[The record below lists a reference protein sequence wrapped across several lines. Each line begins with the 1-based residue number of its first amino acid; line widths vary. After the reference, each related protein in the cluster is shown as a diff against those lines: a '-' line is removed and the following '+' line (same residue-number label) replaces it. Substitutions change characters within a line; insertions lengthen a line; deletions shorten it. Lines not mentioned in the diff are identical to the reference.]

1 MSELLKLDHL
11 TIGYKTRKG
20 SCPIV
25 HAMNASLHAG
35 ELVCLLGPNGA
46 GKSTLLRTLAGVQAP
61 LSGTVKLGEAD
72 LHTLPQRELAKRMAV
87 VLTERVTTDAMTA
100 RELVTLGRHP
110 HTDWSG
116 SLRPLD
122 HKHIEWA
129 MQATNTISYA
139 SRNVNELSDGER
151 QRVLIARALAQEP
164 HVMLLDEPTA
174 FLDLPRR
181 VEVLQLLRTLAHETQ
196 RAFLL
201 STHDLD
207 LALHIAD
214 RVWLLS
220 SSGTFEAG
228 LPEELAL
235 SGAITQTFQNEGVA
249 FDVRSGTFKLCLPQ
263 GQTACVLGDGP
274 EAFWVRRML
283 ERAGFNINP
292 NNKTASEVQVE
303 VVRRGL
309 WRVRVG
315 KVFCEITTLEGVLAA
330 VRTDAELS
338 GGADRT

>member
-1 MSELLKLDHL
+1 MSDLLALEQL
-11 TIGYKTRKG
+11 TIGYTSPKGARKG
-20 SCPIV
+20 ACPIV
-25 HAMNASLHAG
+25 RDMNANLRAG

-61 LSGTVKLGEAD
+61 LSGHVKLGSDD
-72 LHTLPQRELAKRMAV
+72 LHKLPQRALAKRMAV

-100 RELVTLGRHP
+100 RELVALGRHP

-122 HKHIEWA
+122 HEQIQWA
-129 MQATNTISYA
+129 MHATNTLLYVE
-139 SRNVNELSDGER
+139 RNVNELSDGER

-164 HVMLLDEPTA
+164 QVMLLDEPTA

-181 VEVLQLLRTLAHETQ
+181 VEVLQLLRGLAHESQ

-214 RVWLLS
+214 RVWLIAS
-220 SSGTFEAG
+220 DGVFVTG
-228 LPEELAL
+228 LPEALAL
-235 SGAITQTFQNEGVA
+235 SGAITRTFQNEGVA
-249 FDVRSGTFKLCLPQ
+249 FDVNSGTFRLCLPQ
-263 GQTACVLGDGP
+263 GQTAQVVGDGP
-274 EAFWVRRML
+274 AAFWTKRML

-292 NNKTASEVQVE
+292 TNNAASAVQVE
-303 VVRRGL
+303 VVQPGT
-309 WRVRVG
+309 WRVQVG
-315 KVFCEITTLEGVLAA
+315 EAVSEATSLENVLALA
-330 VRTDAELS
+330 SRFLV
-338 GGADRT
+338 